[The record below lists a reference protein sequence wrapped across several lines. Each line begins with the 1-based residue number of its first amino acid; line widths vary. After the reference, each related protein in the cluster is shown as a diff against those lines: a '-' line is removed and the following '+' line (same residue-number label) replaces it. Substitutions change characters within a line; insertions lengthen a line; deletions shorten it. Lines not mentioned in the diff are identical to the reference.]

1 MSLFH
6 LLFGFSGRINRGKY
20 WLAVVLWL
28 VFWVI
33 ALPVCLLAGFAILGT
48 NLVDGQLPSGDDWLE
63 KSVRMAVDYVVL
75 FIIFLTLVIVSWIS
89 AFAIGIKRLHDRN
102 KNGWLI
108 VLFYVAPSILA
119 GIANTSEHAVASSL
133 LGLASFGHLD
143 LGPGGAWLPARD
155 CRPQPVWARSTASA
169 RRRRRVHCARIRRS
183 VNASAVRA
191 RRAASRATV
200 TRSRSAAMW

>member
-28 VFWVI
+28 VFWAI

-48 NLVDGQLPSGDDWLE
+48 NLVDGHLPSGDDWLE
-63 KSVRMAVDYVVL
+63 KYARMAVDYVVL

-89 AFAIGIKRLHDRN
+89 AFAIGVKRLHDRN

-108 VLFYVAPSILA
+108 VLFYVVPSDSRGHREHVRGGRGFVLA
-119 GIANTSEHAVASSL
+119 RARL
-133 LGLASFGHLD
+133 FRHLD
-143 LGPGGAWLPARD
+143 LGPRGAWLPARTR
-155 CRPQPVWARSTASA
+155 RPQRVWPDPLQTPATAAASIAPASA
-169 RRRRRVHCARIRRS
+169 GP
-183 VNASAVRA
+183 
-191 RRAASRATV
+191 
-200 TRSRSAAMW
+200 